1 MTLSEKKITIFTGS
15 EDYFRF
21 IGIENIKLLS
31 EQFSS
36 SWKCNGITTKEI
48 NNWLVKININSKI
61 DFVQL
66 IMEIWEKQYC
76 TFFEYGRVIFN
87 NDNWYYINNSHFLA
101 RNNVLNISMLDKRS
115 VYPDSKLIKKIS
127 ELKQENLML
136 KKKIYS
142 LQ

>member
-1 MTLSEKKITIFTGS
+1 MTLSEKKITIITDS

-31 EQFSS
+31 ENFSS

-48 NNWLVKININSKI
+48 NNWLVKKNINSKI

-66 IMEIWEKQYC
+66 SMEIWEKHFC

-101 RNNVLNISMLDKRS
+101 RNNVVNISMLDKRS
-115 VYPDSKLIKKIS
+115 VYPDSKLIEKIHK
-127 ELKQENLML
+127 LKQENLML
-136 KKKIYS
+136 EEKISS